1 MGRTGALRS
10 LSRVPGEEKEL
21 RESATGDAGTAGSA
35 GGLEQGFYE
44 RGGVEVL

>member
-21 RESATGDAGTAGSA
+21 RESVAGDAGTAASTE
-35 GGLEQGFYE
+35 GLEQGFDE